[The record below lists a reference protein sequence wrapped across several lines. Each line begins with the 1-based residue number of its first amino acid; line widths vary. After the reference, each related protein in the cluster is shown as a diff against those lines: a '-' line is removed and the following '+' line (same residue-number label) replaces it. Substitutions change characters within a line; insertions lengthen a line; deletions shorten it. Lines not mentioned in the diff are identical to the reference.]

1 MTDQKNGMI
10 FLLISFSL
18 YLIQDRDLKLSQWNI
33 VETSFKNLQG
43 VGRRCQIDSFDDMT
57 LISLDEDESQI
68 ELRLAIEPK
77 HPFKVVMNL
86 VAKVNSFGINIGIIV
101 EEYAFW
107 YKYFDLMEPEG

>member
-43 VGRRCQIDSFDDMT
+43 VGRRC
-57 LISLDEDESQI
+57 
-68 ELRLAIEPK
+68 
-77 HPFKVVMNL
+77 
-86 VAKVNSFGINIGIIV
+86 
-101 EEYAFW
+101 
-107 YKYFDLMEPEG
+107 